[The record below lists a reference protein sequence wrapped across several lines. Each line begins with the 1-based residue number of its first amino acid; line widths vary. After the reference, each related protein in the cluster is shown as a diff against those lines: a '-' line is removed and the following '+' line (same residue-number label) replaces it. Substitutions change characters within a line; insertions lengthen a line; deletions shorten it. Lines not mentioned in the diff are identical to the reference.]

1 MRVITCASYYGT
13 GSSAVT
19 DLFSEFD
26 CIDSLG
32 NYEYR
37 FLQEPDGIADLE
49 YNLIE
54 NRHRHNSSDAI
65 KRYLR
70 YLKMEKKMGYGGYD
84 IFGKNLDTITKDY
97 IDGLTELKTHTW
109 CNKDRTDKG
118 LFFCFLDRSYS
129 ILRRL
134 LTGNINT
141 EKRFSLLKDRE
152 WSYFTSISEEHFLAL
167 TREYVD
173 MLLKSVVPEGSKYI
187 MVDQMVSPTNV
198 SRYTRYFN
206 DVKIIVVERDPR
218 DIYLLEKVK
227 WQWGVIPVATPEEF
241 VTWFKITRKNED
253 NEDSTKVYRLRFED
267 LVYNYE
273 ETKNKLISFVG
284 ISKDNHS
291 RPMTKFNPEMSI
303 NNTNMQKKIQG
314 YEQDIKYIESHLS
327 EYLYDFENHL
337 EIV

>member
-19 DLFSEFD
+19 HLFSEFD
-26 CIDSLG
+26 GIDSLG

-70 YLKMEKKMGYGGYD
+70 YLQMEKRMGYGGYD
-84 IFGKNLDTITKDY
+84 IFGKYLDTITQEY
-97 IDGLTELKTHTW
+97 IGSITELKTRTW
-109 CNKDRTDKG
+109 WNKDRTDKG
-118 LFFCFLDRSYS
+118 MIFWFLDRCYS
-129 ILRRL
+129 LSRRL
-134 LTGNINT
+134 LTGNIKT
-141 EKRFSLLKDRE
+141 EKRFSLLTNRE
-152 WSYFTSISEEHFLAL
+152 WSYFTSISEERFLDL

-173 MLLKSVVPEGSKYI
+173 KLLKSAVREEPKYI
-187 MVDQMVSPTNV
+187 MVDQMVPPTNV

-206 DVKIIVVERDPR
+206 DVKVVVVDRDPR
-218 DIYLLEKVK
+218 DIYLLEKVR

-253 NEDSTKVYRLRFED
+253 NDDSTKVYRMRFED

-273 ETKNKLISFVG
+273 ETKNRLISFVG
-284 ISKDNHS
+284 IPKEKHL
-291 RPMTKFNPEMSI
+291 RPMTRFNPAISI
-303 NNTNMQKKIQG
+303 NNTNMKEKIRG
-314 YEQDIKYIESHLS
+314 YEQDIKYIEEHLS
-327 EYLYDFENHL
+327 EYLFDFENH
-337 EIV
+337 